1 MEWNSIKIL
10 RATRTLNNMNLPLVI
25 AAHNFCRYLFSDLSL
40 GGGKLVLVL
49 NLESIFCDLLA
60 SVSLVNKNG
69 CKGKCTVHVFQPKQ
83 PVNNF

>member
-1 MEWNSIKIL
+1 
-10 RATRTLNNMNLPLVI
+10 MNLPLVI

-49 NLESIFCDLLA
+49 NFESIFCDLLA

-69 CKGKCTVHVFQPKQ
+69 YKGKH
-83 PVNNF
+83 